1 MAATSVRARKS
12 KGYMFQRAIANRIR
26 EVFGLQERDVVST
39 PSSVPGEDIILS
51 DRAMLKFPFAIEAKR
66 QEKISIWDSLNQMSD
81 NAERLS
87 RKTSKDIPGL
97 LIFKKNYSPVYC
109 AMEFEEFLAIYKRL
123 KELEEQE

>member
-1 MAATSVRARKS
+1 MVATSVRARKS

-26 EVFGLQERDVVST
+26 EVFGLQERDVVSA

-66 QEKISIWDSLNQMSD
+66 QEKLNIWDSLNQMSD
-81 NAERLS
+81 NAEKLS
-87 RKTSKDIPGL
+87 FKTKKEIPGL

-109 AMEFEEFLAIYKRL
+109 ALDFEEFLAMYKRL
-123 KELEEQE
+123 KELEDKE